1 MGNPMDGEIA
11 KIYGNRLRVRVCG
24 LCWDGD
30 RLLLA
35 NHSLLSGTNF
45 WLPPG
50 GGLEYGETVEKALKR
65 EFSEET
71 GLEVGQLSFAFG
83 CEFVKKPL
91 HAIELFFNVVKSG
104 GTLKTGYDPEL
115 QIIQDVRF
123 FSENDVNE
131 LSKDQLHG
139 IFRIA
144 GTPNELRKLSG
155 FYSI

>member
-1 MGNPMDGEIA
+1 MDGEIA
-11 KIYGNRLRVRVCG
+11 KTYGNRLRVRVCG

-30 RLLLA
+30 RILLA
-35 NHSLLSGTNF
+35 NHSLLSGSNF
-45 WLPPG
+45 WIPPG
-50 GGLEYGETVEKALKR
+50 GGLEYGETVERALKR

-71 GLEVGQLSFAFG
+71 GLEVGEHSFAFG

-91 HAIELFFNVVKSG
+91 HAVELFFNVVKSG

-123 FSENDVNE
+123 FSEKDVYE

-144 GTPNELRKLSG
+144 STPNELRRLSG

>member
-1 MGNPMDGEIA
+1 MDGEIV

-24 LCWDGD
+24 LCWEGD

-35 NHSLLSGTNF
+35 NHGMISGSNL

-50 GGLEYGETVEKALKR
+50 GGLAYGETLEKALKR

-71 GLEVGQLSFAFG
+71 GLEVAQQNFAFG
-83 CEFVKKPL
+83 CEFLKKPL
-91 HAIELFFNVVKSG
+91 HALELFYHVVITG
-104 GTLKTGYDPEL
+104 GTLKSGYDPEL

-123 FSENDVNE
+123 FSESE
-131 LSKDQLHG
+131 ISALSKDELHG

-144 GTPNELRKLSG
+144 RTPNELRKLSG

>member
-1 MGNPMDGEIA
+1 MDGEIV

-35 NHSLLSGTNF
+35 NHGSVAGSNL

-50 GGLEYGETVEKALKR
+50 GGVDYGETLEKALKR
-65 EFSEET
+65 EFREET
-71 GLEVGQLSFAFG
+71 GLEVSLLDFAFG
-83 CEFVKKPL
+83 CELVKEPL
-91 HAIELFFNVVKSG
+91 HAVELFFNVIKNG
-104 GTLKTGYDPEL
+104 GALKTGYDPEL

-123 FSENDVNE
+123 FSENEIKGLPPDE
-131 LSKDQLHG
+131 LHG
-139 IFRIA
+139 IFRFA
-144 GTPNELRKLSG
+144 ETTNGLRNLAG

>member
-1 MGNPMDGEIA
+1 MDAEIA

-35 NHSLLSGTNF
+35 NHSAVVGTNF

-50 GGLEYGETVEKALKR
+50 GGLEYGETLETALKR
-65 EFSEET
+65 EFLEET
-71 GLEVGQLSFAFG
+71 GLEVAPSKFAFG
-83 CEFVKKPL
+83 CEFIKEPL
-91 HAIELFFNVVKSG
+91 HALELFFNVIRIG
-104 GTLKTGYDPEL
+104 GTLKSGYDPEL

-123 FSENDVNE
+123 FSEGEINGLEGDE
-131 LSKDQLHG
+131 LHG

-144 GTPNELRKLSG
+144 KGADELRKLSG

>member
-24 LCWDGD
+24 LCWDDD

-35 NHSLLSGTNF
+35 NHGMISSSNL

-71 GLEVGQLSFAFG
+71 GLQVEEQFFAFG
-83 CEFVKKPL
+83 CEFLKKPL
-91 HAIELFFNVVKSG
+91 HALELFFHVVTFS
-104 GTLKTGYDPEL
+104 GTLKAGYDPEL

-123 FSENDVNE
+123 FSESEINAF
-131 LSKDQLHG
+131 SKDELHG

-144 GTPNELRKLSG
+144 RTPNELRNLSG

>member
-1 MGNPMDGEIA
+1 MDAEIA

-30 RLLLA
+30 RILLV
-35 NHSLLSGTNF
+35 NHSLVSGSNL

-71 GLEVGQLSFAFG
+71 GLEVGQLNFAFG

-91 HAIELFFNVVKSG
+91 HALELFFNVVKIG

-123 FSENDVNE
+123 FSESEVCE
-131 LSKDQLHG
+131 LSKNELHG
-139 IFRIA
+139 IFRVA